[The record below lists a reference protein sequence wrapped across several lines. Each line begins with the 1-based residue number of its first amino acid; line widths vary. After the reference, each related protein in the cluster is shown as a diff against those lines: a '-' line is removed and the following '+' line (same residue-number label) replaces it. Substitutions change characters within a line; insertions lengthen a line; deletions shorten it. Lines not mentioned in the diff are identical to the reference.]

1 MEQNIENPLPFEP
14 AAFSPDQT
22 FLFQRLNEAWIYLQY
37 CRFLW
42 KALIFYLICNNVC
55 FFKLNSM
62 CMCFD
67 VCFVLALK

>member
-22 FLFQRLNEAWIYLQY
+22 FLFQRLNEAIYLQY

-42 KALIFYLICNNVC
+42 KALIFYLICNNLC
-55 FFKLNSM
+55 GFF
-62 CMCFD
+62 
-67 VCFVLALK
+67 

>member
-55 FFKLNSM
+55 FF
-62 CMCFD
+62 
-67 VCFVLALK
+67 